1 MLCPTNFLSDGN
13 PPQLIAISVGLTK
26 LWDFGGILN
35 PLGAE
40 VCVRLRVRFR
50 RRHGA
55 WGLLWK
61 KKDLPISRLWDF

>member
-13 PPQLIAISVGLTK
+13 PPQLMAISVGLARPWK
-26 LWDFGGILN
+26 FGGILN

-40 VCVRLRVRFR
+40 IFVRLRVRFR

-61 KKDLPISRLWDF
+61 IKELLR